1 MANYITSQDIWKQL
15 GKDAYTKVRTE
26 IVGTGDDSTTV
37 FDLDHDNVISSS
49 ETIYTG
55 GTAVTS
61 GISIDYDDGKITF
74 SSAPASGSEITA
86 DYDYADLE
94 DSAVQDIINQAED
107 ELENLTG
114 RTFTTT
120 TNSTEYLDVY
130 TSQSTFYLKN
140 YPVIAINYL
149 SSNTASSVADSPAWS
164 ASTEGLGNDYLL
176 YADEGKIK
184 FIDNFPY
191 SGEKRLKVNYDYG
204 YSSVPDIV
212 KELTI
217 LLATRKMVNSTIYKS
232 IIKGYD
238 NFNPTRLEEI
248 EKRINQLLSILRKQN
263 VGPETLV

>member
-26 IVGTGDDSTTV
+26 IVGTGDGSTTV
-37 FDLDHDNVISSS
+37 FDLDHDNIISAS

-61 GISIDYDDGKITF
+61 GVSINYDEGKITF
-74 SSAPASGSEITA
+74 SSAPISGSEITA
-86 DYDYADLE
+86 DYNYADLE

-107 ELENLTG
+107 ELEYLTG
-114 RTFTTT
+114 RTFIKT

-140 YPVIAINYL
+140 YPILSINYL
-149 SSNTASSVADSPAWS
+149 SSNTASSLADAPAWVS
-164 ASTEGLGNDYLL
+164 RTEGLGNDYLL
-176 YADEGKIK
+176 YSDEGKIQ
-184 FIDNFPY
+184 FIDNLPLA
-191 SGEKRLKVNYDYG
+191 GEKRIKINYDYG
-204 YSSVPDIV
+204 YETVPDIV

-248 EKRINQLLSILRKQN
+248 ENRINQLISILRKQN

>member
-37 FDLDHDNVISSS
+37 FDLDHDNIISAS

-55 GTAVTS
+55 GTALTS
-61 GISIDYDDGKITF
+61 GVSINYDEGKITF
-74 SSAPASGSEITA
+74 SSAPASSTEITA
-86 DYDYADLE
+86 DYNYSDLE
-94 DSAVQDIINQAED
+94 DSAVQDIINQAEE
-107 ELENLTG
+107 ELEYLTG
-114 RTFTTT
+114 RTFTKT
-120 TNSTEYLDVY
+120 TNSTEYLDVDNRD
-130 TSQSTFYLKN
+130 TFYLRN
-140 YPVIAINYL
+140 YPVLNINYV
-149 SSNTASSVADSPAWS
+149 SCNTASSVTDTPAWS

-176 YADEGKIK
+176 YSDEGKIQ
-184 FIDNFPY
+184 FIKNLPPP
-191 SGEKRLKVNYDYG
+191 GEKRIKVNYDYG
-204 YSSVPDIV
+204 YETVPDIV

-248 EKRINQLLSILRKQN
+248 ENRISKLISILRKQN